1 MNDFTLYHMV
11 LWQNDTNTYAK
22 NDAEGS
28 KWINALLI
36 TTSTDEL
43 NIWVNGNFDLLKIIE
58 QGGIVHL
65 KLMLDKRFFM
75 YEAFFQALHTR
86 LKQLSQ

>member
-1 MNDFTLYHMV
+1 MNDFTLYHV
-11 LWQNDTNTYAK
+11 LLWQKDTNNYAK

-28 KWINALLI
+28 KWINTLLI

-43 NIWVNGNFDLLKIIE
+43 NIQVNGNFDLLKIIE
-58 QGGIVHL
+58 RGGIVHL

-86 LKQLSQ
+86 LKQISQ